1 MADKRHAFSTWHAAL
16 RRICGDFEAFPP
28 LMNAFEG
35 NVAREAS
42 AGLEL
47 ARIQT
52 NARCISRRRVLS
64 DRAEDRFCFLIV
76 QRRGRARISQQ
87 GQSLMLGVGEML
99 LMDSARPCEIFPE
112 GSIEHASLHLDR
124 ASLAP
129 RLPRGVIP
137 FGKLGGETAS
147 GRLLQL
153 TVNRLL
159 AHELG
164 EGAGATDAAAMG
176 DALIALLPPILGEG
190 RACSAVVDDND
201 MLYRGACQLI
211 DQALQEP
218 ELGPAWLAERLEVSL
233 RQLYRLFEARGETV
247 CRVIQGRRLSRCAEA
262 LANPGLAQ
270 RPITQI
276 AFQWGF
282 TDSAHFSRAFK
293 KAYGESPRAYRQRH
307 CLH

>member
-1 MADKRHAFSTWHAAL
+1 MADTRHAFSTWQASL
-16 RRICGDFEAFPP
+16 RRVCGDFEAFPP
-28 LMNAFEG
+28 LTNAFEG
-35 NVAREAS
+35 KVGCEAS

-47 ARIQT
+47 ARIHT
-52 NARCISRRRVLS
+52 NARCIARRRVLG
-64 DRAEDRFCFLIV
+64 DRGEDRFCFLIV

-87 GQSLMLGVGEML
+87 GQSLTLGAGEML

-112 GSIEHASLHLDR
+112 GLIEHASLHLDR
-124 ASLAP
+124 ADLAQ

-147 GRLLQL
+147 GQLLQL

-159 AHELG
+159 AQELG
-164 EGAGATDAAAMG
+164 EGAGPADAAAMG
-176 DALIALLPPILGEG
+176 EALIALLPPSLIEG
-190 RACSAVVDDND
+190 RACPALPDDSD

-218 ELGPAWLAERLEVSL
+218 ELGPAWLAERLQVSL

-247 CRVIQGRRLSRCAEA
+247 CRVIQHGRLSRCAEA
-262 LANPGLAQ
+262 LANPGLA
-270 RPITQI
+270 RRSITQI

-293 KAYGESPRAYRQRH
+293 KAHGESPRAYRQRH